1 MEIVAS
7 MALTADEF
15 IQLKEKYVSQVL
27 DRLRLLARL
36 EADLLFKESSL
47 NPDLALPL
55 LSERISYAILR
66 VSDALGEQFDGFN
79 DSQKRRLWPL
89 MREQLPPVL
98 FEKYASRLPE
108 KLPWEYI
115 KNMISSGLAG
125 RLVYREGLQYVEQV
139 PDKRLRE
146 MALAYLQQEQHVR
159 KLVAEVAAS
168 NLVSAPAVEALLLQG
183 GVRAAVDKQLMK
195 VK

>member
-1 MEIVAS
+1 
-7 MALTADEF
+7 
-15 IQLKEKYVSQVL
+15 
-27 DRLRLLARL
+27 
-36 EADLLFKESSL
+36 
-47 NPDLALPL
+47 
-55 LSERISYAILR
+55 
-66 VSDALGEQFDGFN
+66 
-79 DSQKRRLWPL
+79 
-89 MREQLPPVL
+89 
-98 FEKYASRLPE
+98 
-108 KLPWEYI
+108 
-115 KNMISSGLAG
+115 MISSGLAG